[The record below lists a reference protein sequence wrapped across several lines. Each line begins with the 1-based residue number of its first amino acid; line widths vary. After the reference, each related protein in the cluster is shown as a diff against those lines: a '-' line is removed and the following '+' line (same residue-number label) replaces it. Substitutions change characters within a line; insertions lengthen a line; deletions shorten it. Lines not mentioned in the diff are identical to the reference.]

1 VIDKKPK
8 AKITIEVSK
17 EVTRSIKKSAEPVKS
32 TRESKAKQ
40 SPRKPTKS
48 VEQTH
53 DRKTKKKEQETP
65 KKAKVEPKKEQR
77 RRQPA
82 NRNEDY
88 DSVSESSQS

>member
-8 AKITIEVSK
+8 AKITIEVPK
-17 EVTRSIKKSAEPVKS
+17 EVTTSTKKSAEPVKS

-53 DRKTKKKEQETP
+53 DRKTKKKEQITLHLWWLCP
-65 KKAKVEPKKEQR
+65 GGVL
-77 RRQPA
+77 
-82 NRNEDY
+82 
-88 DSVSESSQS
+88 QSLGDGSTYRTHIGLDLLQ